1 VVIRQGDVY
10 WADLGAPRGSAPA
23 DRRPVVVIQSDG
35 FNQSR
40 LRTVVVC
47 ALFSNLDYARFP
59 GNVVIPSNESGLP
72 RESVANVTQLATID
86 RAFLADE
93 DYCGTLSSALLGELH
108 RGVSLVLA
116 LTRRA
121 R

>member
-1 VVIRQGDVY
+1 MVIRQGDVY

-23 DRRPVVVIQSDG
+23 DRRPVMIIQSDAY
-35 FNQSR
+35 NQSR

-47 ALFSNLDYARFP
+47 ALFSNLGYTRFP
-59 GNVVIPSNESGLP
+59 GNVLIPAYESGLP
-72 RESVANVTQLATID
+72 RDSVANVTQIATLD
-86 RAFLADE
+86 RAFFNEE
-93 DYCGTLSSALLGELH
+93 DYAGCVSTSLLREVH

-116 LTRRA
+116 LPRRE